1 MNREPF
7 TPTNTDPWVFKGGLN
22 LEAASLAL
30 QPGMAIDAMNYEPEV
45 GQGYRRMLGY
55 ERFDGRPSPSA
66 QSYWILPLTIS
77 GEIAVGNT
85 VTGDT
90 STATGVVLQVNAAEL
105 VLSKVVGTFQAV
117 EDITVGAVVQG
128 TTTGT
133 AAAGGAADPLS
144 DALYKNLAADLYRA
158 DIAAVPGSG
167 PVRGVW
173 RYKGV
178 TYAFRNNAGG
188 TACVMHKSTASGW
201 SAITFGEELAFTAG
215 TATFTEGGTVTQGGV
230 SATVARIV
238 VQSGTFGAGTAAGRL
253 IITGRTGGD
262 FAAGAIAGSG
272 AAAATGSGI
281 QTAIVLDPSG
291 RFEFVTNNFTG
302 SSDTRRMYGC
312 DGVNRAFEFDGT
324 TFVPISTG
332 MAADTPTHIAVH
344 KKHLFLSFRGSLQHS
359 SIGNPYQWSV
369 VTGAA
374 ELGLG
379 DDVTSILSVSGEATG
394 GASLIATSKSS
405 AHILYGSSS
414 SDWSLVRLSGCQGA
428 YPYTTQEIGGV
439 RYMSTF
445 GITSVA
451 ATANYGNFQYSTV
464 SRAVQ
469 KLVNGKAGM
478 SVASALWRKR
488 NQYRV
493 FFSDGVGLIVSFDL
507 KSTSIMPFTY
517 ANAPTCVCSELD
529 EDQTE
534 KIFFGSSNGM
544 VYEAEKG
551 TSYDGAEIDF
561 WLRLP
566 FWHSKGPS
574 VRKHWRRV
582 FLTTRSEGYSTVKVG
597 REIDFGSPNVGIS
610 TPGDSPA
617 LTRGGYWDS
626 PDSVWD
632 EIYWDGRPAIPFVID
647 TPGDGTT
654 ISLLFYGKSDYLQPH
669 TLESAVLHYSPRRL
683 ERMA

>member
-1 MNREPF
+1 MNREPV
-7 TPTNTDPWVFKGGLN
+7 TQTLSDPWIFKGGLN
-22 LEAASLAL
+22 LETASLAL

-66 QSYWILPLTIS
+66 QTYWILPLTIT
-77 GEIAVGNT
+77 GEISVGNT
-85 VTGDT
+85 VTGAM
-90 STATGVVLQVNAAEL
+90 SSATGVVLQVNASDL
-105 VLSKVVGTFQAV
+105 VLSKVVGTFQAA
-117 EDITVGAVVQG
+117 EDITVSAVVQG
-128 TTTGT
+128 VTTGV
-133 AAAGGAADPLS
+133 AAAGGSSFTLN

-188 TACVMHKSTASGW
+188 TACVMHKSTSSGW
-201 SAITFGEELAFTAG
+201 AAVVFGEELSFNTG
-215 TATFTEGGTVTQGGV
+215 TAAYTEGGTVTQGGV
-230 SATVARIV
+230 SATISRV
-238 VQSGTFGAGTAAGRL
+238 VLQSGTFGAGTAAGRL
-253 IITGRTGGD
+253 IITGRTGGN

-272 AAAATGSGI
+272 GAAATAAGA
-281 QTAIVLDPSG
+281 QTAITLDPSG
-291 RFEFVTNNFTG
+291 RFEFVNNNFTG

-324 TFVPISTG
+324 TFVPIATG
-332 MAADTPTHIAVH
+332 MSPDAPTHIAVH

-379 DDVTSILSVSGEATG
+379 DDVTGLISVSGEATG
-394 GASLIATSKSS
+394 GASLVATSKSS
-405 AHILYGSSS
+405 AHVLYGSSS
-414 SDWSLVRLSGCQGA
+414 SDWSLVRISGCQGA
-428 YPYTTQEIGGV
+428 YPYTMQEIAGV
-439 RYMSTF
+439 RYLSTF
-445 GITSVA
+445 GVTSVA
-451 ATANYGNFQYSTV
+451 STANYGNFQYSTV
-464 SRAVQ
+464 SRQVQ
-469 KLVNGKAGM
+469 KLINGKAGLT
-478 SVASALWRKR
+478 ACSAIWRKR
-488 NQYRV
+488 NQYRLLY
-493 FFSDGVGLIVSFDL
+493 SDGVGLIVSFDQ
-507 KSTSIMPFTY
+507 KSVSIMPFTY
-517 ANAPTCVCSELD
+517 ANPATCVCSEM
-529 EDQTE
+529 EPDQTE
-534 KIFFGSSNGM
+534 RVFFGASNGM

-551 TSYDGAEIDF
+551 TSHDGADIDF

-582 FLTTRSEGYSTVKVG
+582 FVTAKSEGFSAVKVG
-597 REIDFGSPNVGIS
+597 REIDYGSPDIGQA
-610 TPGDSPA
+610 TPQDSPE

-647 TPGDGTT
+647 TPGDGTS

-669 TLESAVLHYSPRRL
+669 TLESAILHYSQRRL
-683 ERMA
+683 QRTA